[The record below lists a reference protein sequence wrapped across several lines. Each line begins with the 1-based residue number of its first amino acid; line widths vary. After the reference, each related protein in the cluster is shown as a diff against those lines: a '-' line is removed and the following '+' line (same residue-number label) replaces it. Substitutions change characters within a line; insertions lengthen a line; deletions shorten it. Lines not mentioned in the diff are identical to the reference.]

1 MAHYFGKDR
10 WKRRAGLA
18 LSVAL
23 TASLSLGIF
32 AACANDTTSD
42 DSDDETTTTQTD
54 TQKIRNGNFEF
65 YSEMDEDLADKR
77 DLISSPTNW
86 TLSSG
91 SPTSDT
97 SSGIVDMTEWDTLT
111 ASGSAFF
118 ENLSTQLSDA
128 TADMSDTEE
137 EDYKDTFFP
146 EHIDDVVAHWE
157 DDDVTVYDR
166 LRFYSEFENQI
177 DDLDSD
183 SDAAQLFAD
192 YEYTIDFEDVQ
203 YLAEDL
209 GETAPAL
216 HEGVKE
222 DESAVL
228 MVHNRRTSDGV
239 VGTGQH
245 YTSGTTI
252 TLDAGT
258 SAELTVWVRTDA
270 LDYSYEDMSTVLLGG
285 AYIEV
290 AQTVGGTSLDD
301 WRIEN
306 IRTDGEWQQYKLSIR
321 ACSFA
326 ETTFTVTLGLGK
338 GTSDDRYESI
348 NGYAFFDDLTCTVI
362 PNSEFDETP
371 GDDYT
376 ADLNSKGDDKVFD
389 DSALKVNE
397 NYARTF
403 SLDLYMDS
411 ANFDLENGTQQLTTG
426 ITEEISGSKTYT
438 SKIKDNRNDIIVA
451 ENKRSMTGYYTFD
464 ELQNSSNLYLQ
475 NVVEKDFLA
484 SEGGSGFP
492 FTNPDGTIN
501 GSEKV
506 LLLLSTN
513 GAAYTAK
520 LSAPDTFTLEKD
532 EYMLVSFWVKT
543 SDIRSGATGAS
554 VTLVDGENRTTISAF
569 DSNAADT
576 VDIDD
581 DTTDIYNGWV
591 QCFFYVANETDT
603 QKTFSLEFHYGPTE
617 VSTAELSAYADG
629 YAAFTG
635 FETSTMTS
643 TQYGYAAT
651 TDYAQKVSLTGS
663 VDNDSQFDSASAT
676 TDIEKELAKPVSFQ
690 GVQAGSNVLDPGED
704 GNPAPSNP
712 TSEELA
718 AAGIYTGM
726 LNAKYADTYR
736 NLDEDWVNALK
747 KVTETS
753 GEYANGE
760 AWWQAAFGSGT
771 AGSRVANQ
779 PLLIYNSGDS
789 AAASYGY
796 ILRSS
801 QTVSADSAQRIS
813 VRVKLSEGATA
824 TVYLIDTSDA
834 KAGYSDTLTPDIPA
848 VTYWYDDNGNIVN
861 KDPASDD
868 FNSRE
873 DVLYYLAD
881 NGLYYKAGTS
891 ESDENVVYYANLAN
905 YERDE
910 EGNYVTSDGTIAFYH
925 NPADEDEDSAYA
937 YRTEVSTGNYTYSQP
952 VTPLSSDESI
962 PVRYTAPTD
971 ASAYGTAIEVKG
983 SDASDDGWVEV
994 VFYVQAGSEEKNY
1007 RLEVWAGSRT
1017 NKDNGLPAGE
1027 YVFFDAYTSE
1037 STSDY
1042 DTLLSEA
1049 VDELKQDKT
1058 NLVDPKD
1065 PDSNLKDAL
1074 YYTFTFY
1081 DSVDYLRYD
1090 VNEDEDELG
1099 NPYGSYTQS
1108 AYSEEIVYLKN
1119 GTTMFLNYGATDVT
1133 VEQDDLG
1140 SSDDTTTDDS
1150 TADTSDTNIWL
1161 VISSSVLAVVLLFA
1175 IVAIIVRRVHSKVKK
1190 HAKVKPAKAP
1200 KAKKPARSA
1209 EPEAPETDEPETA
1222 ADENDPYND

>member
-1 MAHYFGKDR
+1 MAHYFGKDK

-32 AACANDTTSD
+32 AACTDGTTTD
-42 DSDDETTTTQTD
+42 DDDEETTTSQTD

-77 DLISSPTNW
+77 DLISTPTNW
-86 TLSSG
+86 TFSSG

-97 SSGIVDMTEWDTLT
+97 SSGIIDVTEWNTLT
-111 ASGSAFF
+111 ASGSSFF
-118 ENLSTQLSDA
+118 ENLNTQLDDA
-128 TADMSDTEE
+128 TADMSDSET
-137 EDYKDTFFP
+137 EDYKDTFFS
-146 EHIDDVVAHWE
+146 EHLNDVTAHWE
-157 DDDVTVYDR
+157 DEDVTVYDR
-166 LRFYSEFENQI
+166 LRFYSVFEDQI
-177 DDLDSD
+177 DDLDFG
-183 SDAAQLFAD
+183 SDAAELFAD
-192 YEYTIDFEDVQ
+192 YEYSIDFEDVAN
-203 YLAEDL
+203 LAEDL

-216 HEGVKE
+216 HEGVAE
-222 DESAVL
+222 DETAIL
-228 MVHNRRTSDGV
+228 MVHNRRTSDSV

-258 SAELTVWVRTDA
+258 SAELSVWVRTDA
-270 LDYSYEDMSTVLLGG
+270 LKYGYEDASTTIRSG

-290 AQTVGGTSLDD
+290 AQTVGGTALDD

-306 IRTDGEWQQYKLSIR
+306 IRTDGAWQEYKLSIR

-326 ETTFTVTLGLGK
+326 ETTFTVELGLG
-338 GTSDDRYESI
+338 GGSSDDRFDSI
-348 NGYAFFDDLTCTVI
+348 DGYAFFDDLTCTIV
-362 PNSEFDETP
+362 PNADFDETL

-389 DSALKVNE
+389 DSALKSNT

-403 SLDLYMDS
+403 SLDLYMDCT
-411 ANFDLENGTQQLTTG
+411 NFDLDESGMQLSEATL
-426 ITEEISGSKTYT
+426 TEEVSGSRTYT
-438 SKIKDNRNDIIVA
+438 SKIKDNRNDGSVA
-451 ENKRSMTGYYTFD
+451 ENRRSVTGYFTFD
-464 ELQNSSNLYLQ
+464 ELQNSNNLYLQ
-475 NVVEKDFLA
+475 NIVANDFI
-484 SEGGSGFP
+484 SPDDESGFP
-492 FTNPDGTIN
+492 FRNADGTLD
-501 GSEKV
+501 GGAKV

-520 LSAPDTFTLEKD
+520 FSANDTFTLNKN

-554 VTLVDGENRTTISAF
+554 VTLVDGENRTSITAF
-569 DSNAADT
+569 DTNSADT

-603 QKTFSLEFHYGPTE
+603 QKTFSLEFNYGPTD
-617 VSTAELSAYADG
+617 VSTAELTAYADG

-635 FETSTMTS
+635 FEFSRMTS
-643 TQYGYAAT
+643 TQYGYAAA

-663 VDNDSQFDSASAT
+663 VDNDSQFDSAAAT
-676 TDIEKELAKPVSFQ
+676 SNIEEGLAKPVSFR
-690 GVQAGSNVLDPGED
+690 GVQAGSNVLDPD
-704 GNPAPSNP
+704 GSANP

-718 AAGIYTGM
+718 AADIYTGM
-726 LNAKYADTYR
+726 LNAKYADAYR

-747 KVTETS
+747 AVTKTS

-779 PLLIYNSGDS
+779 PLLIYNGGST

-796 ILRSS
+796 ILRAS
-801 QTVSADSAQRIS
+801 QTVSANSAQRIS
-813 VRVKLSEGATA
+813 VRVKLSEGAKA

-834 KAGYSDTLTPDIPA
+834 KAGYNDPLMPTIPA

-861 KDPASDD
+861 KDPSSDD
-868 FNSRE
+868 FIARE

-925 NPADEDEDSAYA
+925 NPADANEDTAYA
-937 YRTEVSTGNYTYSQP
+937 YRTEVSFGNYTYSQP

-962 PVRYTAPTD
+962 PVRYTAPAD
-971 ASAYGTAIEVKG
+971 MANYGTAIEVSYDETNG
-983 SDASDDGWVEV
+983 GWAEV
-994 VFYVQAGSEEKNY
+994 VFYVQTGSEAKNY

-1017 NKDNGLPAGE
+1017 NKDDGLPAGG
-1027 YVFFDAYTSE
+1027 YVFFDDYTSA

-1042 DTLLSEA
+1042 DTLLDEA
-1049 VDELKQDKT
+1049 VSELKYEAGLGEDDK
-1058 NLVDPKD
+1058 LEG
-1065 PDSNLKDAL
+1065 AL

-1081 DSVDYLRYD
+1081 DSPDYLRYD

-1108 AYSEEIVYLKN
+1108 SYSEEIVYLKN
-1119 GTTMFLNYGATDVT
+1119 GSTMFLNYGATDVT

-1140 SSDDTTTDDS
+1140 SGDDNTSDDDTS
-1150 TADTSDTNIWL
+1150 ATSDTNIWL

-1175 IVAIIVRRVHSKVKK
+1175 IVAIIVRRVHAKMKK

-1200 KAKKPARSA
+1200 KAKRVKPAA
-1209 EPEAPETDEPETA
+1209 PAEAPEADEPEAS

>member
-1 MAHYFGKDR
+1 MAHYFGKDK

-32 AACANDTTSD
+32 AACTDGTTTD
-42 DSDDETTTTQTD
+42 DDDEETTTSQTD

-77 DLISSPTNW
+77 DLISTPTNW
-86 TLSSG
+86 TFSSG

-97 SSGIVDMTEWDTLT
+97 SSGIIDVTEWNTLT
-111 ASGSAFF
+111 ASGSSFF
-118 ENLSTQLSDA
+118 ENLNTQLEDA
-128 TADMSDTEE
+128 TADMSDSET
-137 EDYKDTFFP
+137 EDYKDTFFS
-146 EHIDDVVAHWE
+146 EHLNDVTAHWE
-157 DDDVTVYDR
+157 DEDVTVYDR
-166 LRFYSEFENQI
+166 LRFYSVFEDQI
-177 DDLDSD
+177 DDLDSG
-183 SDAAQLFAD
+183 SDAAELFAD
-192 YEYTIDFEDVQ
+192 YEYSIDFEDVEN
-203 YLAEDL
+203 LAEDL

-216 HEGVKE
+216 HEGVAE
-222 DESAVL
+222 DETAIL
-228 MVHNRRTSDGV
+228 MVHNRRTSDSV

-258 SAELTVWVRTDA
+258 SAELSVWVRTDA
-270 LDYSYEDMSTVLLGG
+270 LKYGYEDASTTIRSG

-290 AQTVGGTSLDD
+290 AQTVGGTALDD

-306 IRTDGEWQQYKLSIR
+306 IRTDGAWQEYKLSIR

-326 ETTFTVTLGLGK
+326 ETTFTVELGLG
-338 GTSDDRYESI
+338 GGSSDDRFDSI
-348 NGYAFFDDLTCTVI
+348 DGYAFFDDLTCTIV
-362 PNSEFDETP
+362 PNADFDETL

-389 DSALKVNE
+389 DSALKSNT

-411 ANFDLENGTQQLTTG
+411 TNFDLDESGMQLSEATL
-426 ITEEISGSKTYT
+426 TEEVSGSRTYT
-438 SKIKDNRNDIIVA
+438 SKIKDNRNDSDVGR
-451 ENKRSMTGYYTFD
+451 RSVTGYFTFD
-464 ELQNSSNLYLQ
+464 ELQNSNNLYLQ
-475 NVVEKDFLA
+475 NIVEKDFLA

-663 VDNDSQFDSASAT
+663 VDNDSQFDSVSASF
-676 TDIEKELAKPVSFQ
+676 DIKEGFAQPSSFR
-690 GVQAGSNVLDPGED
+690 GHVAGNKFLVPDGSENVVPED
-704 GNPAPSNP
+704 V
-712 TSEELA
+712 
-718 AAGIYTGM
+718 YTGM
-726 LNAKYADTYR
+726 LNAKYAQNYQDNANNQDNENYAA
-736 NLDEDWVNALK
+736 LNALK
-747 KVTETS
+747 SVTDTTGS
-753 GEYANGE
+753 YATAG
-760 AWWQAAFGSGT
+760 AWWEAVFGSGT
-771 AGSRVANQ
+771 NGTRVANQ
-779 PLLIYNSGDS
+779 PLAIFNSGNT

-796 ILRSS
+796 ILRAS
-801 QTVSADSAQRIS
+801 QTVSANSAQRIS
-813 VRVKLSEGATA
+813 VRVKLSEGAKA

-834 KAGYSDTLTPDIPA
+834 KAGYNDPLMPTIPA

-861 KDPASDD
+861 KDPSSDD
-868 FNSRE
+868 FIARE

-905 YERDE
+905 YELDE

-925 NPADEDEDSAYA
+925 NPADGRTYA
-937 YRTEVSTGNYTYSQP
+937 YRTEVSFGNYTYSQP

-962 PVRYTAPTD
+962 PVRYTAPAD
-971 ASAYGTAIEVKG
+971 MANYGTAIEVNG
-983 SDASDDGWVEV
+983 SPDNTGWTEV
-994 VFYVQAGSEEKNY
+994 VFYVQTGSEAKNY

-1017 NKDNGLPAGE
+1017 NKDDGLPAGG
-1027 YVFFDAYTSE
+1027 YVFFDDYTSA

-1042 DTLLSEA
+1042 DTLLDEA
-1049 VDELKQDKT
+1049 VSELKYEAGLGEDDK
-1058 NLVDPKD
+1058 LEG
-1065 PDSNLKDAL
+1065 AL

-1081 DSVDYLRYD
+1081 DSPDYLRYD

-1108 AYSEEIVYLKN
+1108 SYSEEIVYLKN
-1119 GTTMFLNYGATDVT
+1119 GSTMFLNYGATDVT

-1140 SSDDTTTDDS
+1140 SGDDNTSDDDTS
-1150 TADTSDTNIWL
+1150 ATSDTNIWL

-1175 IVAIIVRRVHSKVKK
+1175 IVAIIVRRVHAKMKK

-1200 KAKKPARSA
+1200 KAKRVKPAA
-1209 EPEAPETDEPETA
+1209 PAEAPKADEPEAP

>member
-348 NGYAFFDDLTCTVI
+348 NGYAFFDDLTCTVV

-397 NYARTF
+397 KYARTF

-438 SKIKDNRNDIIVA
+438 SKIKDNRKIGRAHV
-451 ENKRSMTGYYTFD
+451 
-464 ELQNSSNLYLQ
+464 
-475 NVVEKDFLA
+475 
-484 SEGGSGFP
+484 
-492 FTNPDGTIN
+492 
-501 GSEKV
+501 
-506 LLLLSTN
+506 
-513 GAAYTAK
+513 
-520 LSAPDTFTLEKD
+520 
-532 EYMLVSFWVKT
+532 
-543 SDIRSGATGAS
+543 
-554 VTLVDGENRTTISAF
+554 
-569 DSNAADT
+569 
-576 VDIDD
+576 
-581 DTTDIYNGWV
+581 
-591 QCFFYVANETDT
+591 
-603 QKTFSLEFHYGPTE
+603 
-617 VSTAELSAYADG
+617 
-629 YAAFTG
+629 
-635 FETSTMTS
+635 
-643 TQYGYAAT
+643 
-651 TDYAQKVSLTGS
+651 
-663 VDNDSQFDSASAT
+663 
-676 TDIEKELAKPVSFQ
+676 
-690 GVQAGSNVLDPGED
+690 
-704 GNPAPSNP
+704 
-712 TSEELA
+712 
-718 AAGIYTGM
+718 
-726 LNAKYADTYR
+726 
-736 NLDEDWVNALK
+736 
-747 KVTETS
+747 
-753 GEYANGE
+753 
-760 AWWQAAFGSGT
+760 
-771 AGSRVANQ
+771 
-779 PLLIYNSGDS
+779 
-789 AAASYGY
+789 
-796 ILRSS
+796 
-801 QTVSADSAQRIS
+801 
-813 VRVKLSEGATA
+813 
-824 TVYLIDTSDA
+824 
-834 KAGYSDTLTPDIPA
+834 
-848 VTYWYDDNGNIVN
+848 
-861 KDPASDD
+861 
-868 FNSRE
+868 
-873 DVLYYLAD
+873 
-881 NGLYYKAGTS
+881 
-891 ESDENVVYYANLAN
+891 
-905 YERDE
+905 
-910 EGNYVTSDGTIAFYH
+910 
-925 NPADEDEDSAYA
+925 
-937 YRTEVSTGNYTYSQP
+937 
-952 VTPLSSDESI
+952 
-962 PVRYTAPTD
+962 
-971 ASAYGTAIEVKG
+971 
-983 SDASDDGWVEV
+983 
-994 VFYVQAGSEEKNY
+994 
-1007 RLEVWAGSRT
+1007 
-1017 NKDNGLPAGE
+1017 
-1027 YVFFDAYTSE
+1027 
-1037 STSDY
+1037 
-1042 DTLLSEA
+1042 
-1049 VDELKQDKT
+1049 
-1058 NLVDPKD
+1058 
-1065 PDSNLKDAL
+1065 
-1074 YYTFTFY
+1074 
-1081 DSVDYLRYD
+1081 
-1090 VNEDEDELG
+1090 
-1099 NPYGSYTQS
+1099 
-1108 AYSEEIVYLKN
+1108 
-1119 GTTMFLNYGATDVT
+1119 
-1133 VEQDDLG
+1133 
-1140 SSDDTTTDDS
+1140 
-1150 TADTSDTNIWL
+1150 
-1161 VISSSVLAVVLLFA
+1161 
-1175 IVAIIVRRVHSKVKK
+1175 
-1190 HAKVKPAKAP
+1190 
-1200 KAKKPARSA
+1200 
-1209 EPEAPETDEPETA
+1209 
-1222 ADENDPYND
+1222 